1 MHALTNII
9 RTYQE
14 TCRLSVLQ
22 HWHLRASA
30 PCGCVTSSVTQ
41 KENTEDKSP
50 IMQNKGLENT
60 TVAEV
65 LMTKGEEQVG
75 SWIWC
80 RTDDTV
86 HDAVKQMAQ
95 NNIGSLVVLKPGD
108 SQLIAGI
115 FTERDYLRKMIAQE
129 RSAKYTKVMEVMT
142 GQNKLVA
149 VTSDTNIL
157 QAMQL
162 MTENQ
167 IRHIPVI
174 DGRIVGMISIV
185 DVVRAVVGQQ
195 TGEVKRLNEFIKG
208 DYY

>member
-1 MHALTNII
+1 M
-9 RTYQE
+9 TY
-14 TCRLSVLQ
+14 L
-22 HWHLRASA
+22 
-30 PCGCVTSSVTQ
+30 VTQ
-41 KENTEDKSP
+41 KENTQDKSP
-50 IMQNKGLENT
+50 TMQNKGLKNT
-60 TVAEV
+60 IVAEV

-86 HDAVKQMAQ
+86 HDVVKQMAQ
-95 NNIGSLVVLKPGD
+95 NNIGSLVVLKPGN

-115 FTERDYLRKMIAQE
+115 FTE

-142 GQNKLVA
+142 GQNKLIV
-149 VTSDTNIL
+149 VTFDTNIF

-174 DGRIVGMISIV
+174 DGRILGMISIV

-195 TGEVKRLNEFIKG
+195 TGEMK
-208 DYY
+208 